1 MFENEQS
8 DEVKNRV
15 KAEKMWDYRC
25 VKLTSESC
33 NSCTASALL
42 LSF

>member
-25 VKLTSESC
+25 VTLIITV
-33 NSCTASALL
+33 LL
-42 LSF
+42 VPVL